1 LRVLVWRDMLAVGT
15 LINVLAGLVA
25 LILLSRDVP
34 AAWAI
39 ALHFAPLPYNAFLLL
54 SLSRAR
60 ARTPLAM
67 GIGIAWFFAM
77 IVI

>member
-1 LRVLVWRDMLAVGT
+1 MRVLVWRDMLAVGT
-15 LINVLAGLVA
+15 LINVLVGLCA

-34 AAWAI
+34 TAWAM
-39 ALHFAPLPYNAFLLL
+39 ALHFAPLPYNTFLLL
-54 SLSRAR
+54 SLSRSR
-60 ARTPLAM
+60 ARTPLVM